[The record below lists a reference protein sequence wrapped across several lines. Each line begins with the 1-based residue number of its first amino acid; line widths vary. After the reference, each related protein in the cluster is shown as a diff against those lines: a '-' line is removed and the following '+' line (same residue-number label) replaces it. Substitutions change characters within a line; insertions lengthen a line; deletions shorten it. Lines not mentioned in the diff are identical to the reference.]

1 MAGQKGS
8 LIWSIALWCF
18 FIPSILAADPTLQTI
33 FHVKSG
39 STAGGC
45 TDKKQSTLATW
56 LTESREL
63 AKAGVQAFDDAAKG
77 NKDAEHALSQ
87 FLGIDSKTSAEDR
100 KDVKGQFYIPSRL
113 CSPHALI
120 L

>member
-8 LIWSIALWCF
+8 LIWALALWCF
-18 FIPSILAADPTLQTI
+18 FIPPILAADPTLQTL

-39 STAGGC
+39 STTGGC
-45 TDKKQSTLATW
+45 TAKKQSTLATW

-63 AKAGVQAFDDAAKG
+63 AKAGVRAFDDAAKG

-100 KDVKGQFYIPSRL
+100 KDVKGQFHIFSRL
-113 CSPHALI
+113 CSPLALI